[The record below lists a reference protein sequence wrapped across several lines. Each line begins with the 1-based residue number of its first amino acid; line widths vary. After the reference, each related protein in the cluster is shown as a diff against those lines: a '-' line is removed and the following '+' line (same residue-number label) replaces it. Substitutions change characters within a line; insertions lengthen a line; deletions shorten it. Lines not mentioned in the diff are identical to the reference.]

1 MGEWLIYNLYTI
13 AENLKTEY
21 ETRDP
26 FKIAKGLG
34 AIIVYVPLV
43 HVGGFYQRYK
53 DRDIIYI
60 NQDLSEEEQLLY
72 CAHELGHMILHK
84 NINSI
89 FLDTDLHVE
98 GIYELE
104 ANVFAIQLLQ
114 DDLNLNRE
122 IPILNWS
129 VSNYALK
136 RRVYFTQKA

>member
-1 MGEWLIYNLYTI
+1 M
-13 AENLKTEY
+13 
-21 ETRDP
+21 
-26 FKIAKGLG
+26 
-34 AIIVYVPLV
+34 PLV

-60 NQDLSEEEQLLY
+60 NQGLTEEEQRLY

-89 FLDTDLHVE
+89 FLDTDLHVG

-114 DDLNLNRE
+114 DDLNLNNE
-122 IPILNWS
+122 IPILDWS
-129 VSNYALK
+129 VNNYALK

>member
-1 MGEWLIYNLYTI
+1 M
-13 AENLKTEY
+13 
-21 ETRDP
+21 
-26 FKIAKGLG
+26 
-34 AIIVYVPLV
+34 YVPLV

-60 NQDLSEEEQLLY
+60 NQELSEEEQRLY

-136 RRVYFTQKA
+136 RRIYFTQKA